1 MYPDVPDNLE
11 EGVRHQPEGEAQ
23 ALQQEKVQL
32 EQEKVQPGGAN
43 IVEGPGEIHNY
54 ATKLGIV
61 HIVCGVINMLVVSIL
76 PFVAGGSS
84 PFVAIRFLPSVF
96 FFVSGS
102 VAIQGAFQRSRCLVS
117 IGQTLSILSAI
128 VAILAILAILIP
140 SPVTTSAFAGG
151 YSLWDVQF
159 GRLFLIILIYL
170 VMVTMLIV
178 ATISAILPCLIEAP
192 QGNVTKV
199 QDNASP
205 ASGSALMKN
214 YAILGMN
221 VVHLICGWLLVLADM
236 ISTRQVGV
244 GLTFPPGTLTSV
256 GILLLASSVLSLA
269 NQSLANQKRR
279 SKLLFLSAVVPTVY
293 AAVSVGII
301 LFISLVTIPA
311 NRGYNGYGYDYGYNG
326 YNGYYNGYNDNTPTG
341 FPIGL
346 AIFGALALMSTTTA
360 SAILSS
366 QFLGTNSSDK
376 ILV

>member
-128 VAILAILAILIP
+128 VASLAILAILIP

-159 GRLFLIILIYL
+159 GMMVLIILIYF
-170 VMVTMLIV
+170 VIV
-178 ATISAILPCLIEAP
+178 STISAILPCLIEAP

-256 GILLLASSVLSLA
+256 GILLFASSVLSLA

-311 NRGYNGYGYDYGYNG
+311 NRGYNGYGYGYGYNG
-326 YNGYYNGYNDNTPTG
+326 YNSYNGYNDNTSTG

>member
-61 HIVCGVINMLVVSIL
+61 HIVCGVINMLVVFIL

-128 VAILAILAILIP
+128 VASLAILAILIP

-151 YSLWDVQF
+151 YSLWDV
-159 GRLFLIILIYL
+159 LIYL

-311 NRGYNGYGYDYGYNG
+311 NRGYNGYGYGYGYNG
-326 YNGYYNGYNDNTPTG
+326 YNGYNDNTSTG

-360 SAILSS
+360 SAILS
-366 QFLGTNSSDK
+366 
-376 ILV
+376 ILSNPPWHELQRQDSGLVL